1 MKDATVI
8 DTDLALVRAAWRVG
22 LAVGVPATA
31 VAGLVRGPRGALTA
45 LGAVVLVVGGFGL
58 SGLTLRWASRRGP
71 TTVQAAALGGML
83 VRFWLYGLLVV
94 TLSPTDIVDGPT
106 LALTA
111 PLAIVVLLV
120 TEVRLVLDR
129 REFWMLHPAPADAT
143 TMTTRTNA

>member
-22 LAVGVPATA
+22 LAVGVPATLLA
-31 VAGLVRGPRGALTA
+31 WWLRDGRGALTA
-45 LGAVVLVVGGFGL
+45 LGAVLLVVGGFGV

-94 TLSPTDIVDGPT
+94 TLSPTDLVDGPT

-111 PLAIVVLLV
+111 PLALLVLLAV
-120 TEVRLVLDR
+120 EVRLVLTR
-129 REFWMLHPAPADAT
+129 REFWMLHPAPADAPPKT
-143 TMTTRTNA
+143 SRTNA